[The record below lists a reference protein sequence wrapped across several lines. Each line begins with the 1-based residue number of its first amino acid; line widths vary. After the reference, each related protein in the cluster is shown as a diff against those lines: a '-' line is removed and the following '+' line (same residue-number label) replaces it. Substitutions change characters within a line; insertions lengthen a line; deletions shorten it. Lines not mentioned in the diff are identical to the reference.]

1 MTTHGRREAILA
13 PVTDVTGAATETA
26 DLAELRAENEA
37 LRRALSGEK
46 SQRTQRARLVGS
58 WVAGA
63 IAVLAIV
70 LALLTVWTF
79 RTLNSTD
86 LFVDRV
92 GSIVEQPE
100 VAAAI
105 GDAAAAELVT
115 ALDLE
120 QRLSDALPED
130 VAIAA
135 GPISNA
141 AQGYLAQGTAALV
154 SSDAFRAAWD
164 ASLAA
169 GHRVTIGILSGSDT
183 TAIENTDGTV
193 VLNLTPV
200 VNSLVAEGA
209 GFLSGLLDRDVNAPE
224 LTSDDIDAAIA
235 ALEQQ
240 LGTDLP
246 ADFGQVVLFQSD
258 DLAAAQRAYQV
269 ARTSAW
275 LAPLAAL
282 VMVLIAL
289 AVAPNRVRA
298 ALGITIGVALGMLLV
313 AIALQPLQSTLLS
326 AVADDGLAN
335 ALAAGFST
343 VLSSL
348 LSGIVLITVL
358 GVVAAALTFLT
369 GHSSAA
375 ARSREVVGHSPSLA
389 AAHRGAFLVGG
400 FVVVLLVLAL
410 IPGQSWGRVGFGLLL
425 YAGYALAV
433 VLAPASRDAQP
444 TDDLAP

>member
-1 MTTHGRREAILA
+1 MGT
-13 PVTDVTGAATETA
+13 VTDVAGESTQTT

-37 LRRALSGEK
+37 LRQALSGQK
-46 SQRTQRARLVGS
+46 SVRSRRVRSVGA
-58 WVAGA
+58 WVAGM
-63 IAVLAIV
+63 IAVIAVV

-79 RTLNSTD
+79 RTLNNAD

-105 GDAAAAELVT
+105 GDAAAAELVD

-120 QRLSDALPED
+120 QRLSDALPQE

-135 GPISNA
+135 GPIANA
-141 AQGYLAQGTAALV
+141 AQGYLAQGTASLV
-154 SSDAFRAAWD
+154 ASDAFQSAWD

-169 GHRVTIGILSGSDT
+169 GHKVTIGILSGSDT
-183 TAIENTDGTV
+183 TAVENRDGTI

-200 VNSLVAEGA
+200 VNSLVGEGA
-209 GFLSGLLDRDVNAPE
+209 DFLSGLLDRDVNAPQ
-224 LTSDDIDAAIA
+224 LTGDDIDAALA
-235 ALEQQ
+235 ALEEQ

-246 ADFGQVVLFQSD
+246 TDFGQVTLFQSD
-258 DLAAAQRAYQV
+258 DLAAAQQAYQA

-275 LAPLAAL
+275 LAPLVAL

-289 AVAPNRVRA
+289 AVAPNRVRT
-298 ALGITIGVALGMLLV
+298 ALGIAIGVALGMLLV
-313 AIALQPLQSTLLS
+313 GLALEPLQTSLLN
-326 AVADDGLAN
+326 AVADDGLTN
-335 ALAAGFST
+335 AVAAAFST

-348 LSGIVLITVL
+348 RSGIIIIAVL
-358 GVVAAALTFLT
+358 GVMAAALMLLT
-369 GHSSAA
+369 GRSAA
-375 ARSREVVGHSPSLA
+375 AAHSREAVQRSPSLA

-400 FVVVLLVLAL
+400 LVVVLLVLAL
-410 IPGQSWGRVGFGLLL
+410 VPGQSWAQIGVGLLL

-433 VLAPASRDAQP
+433 GLAPASTQARAA
-444 TDDLAP
+444 TDLAP

>member
-1 MTTHGRREAILA
+1 MT
-13 PVTDVTGAATETA
+13 DMTGAATETA
-26 DLAELRAENEA
+26 DLARLRAENEA

-46 SQRTQRARLVGS
+46 SQRTRRARLVGA
-58 WVAGA
+58 WVAGT
-63 IAVLAIV
+63 IAVLAVV

-79 RTLNSTD
+79 RTLNNTD

-105 GDAAAAELVT
+105 GDAAAAELVN

-120 QRLSDALPED
+120 QRLSDALPEE
-130 VAIAA
+130 VAVAA

-154 SSDAFRAAWD
+154 ASDAFQTAWD

-169 GHRVTIGILSGSDT
+169 GHKVTIGVLSGSDT

-209 GFLSGLLDRDVNAPE
+209 DFLSGLLDRDVNAPE
-224 LTSDDIDAAIA
+224 LTGDDIDAAIA

-246 ADFGQVVLFQSD
+246 ADFGQIVLFQSD
-258 DLAAAQRAYQV
+258 DLASAQLAYQV

-298 ALGITIGVALGMLLV
+298 ALGIAIGVALGMLLV
-313 AIALQPLQSTLLS
+313 AIALEPLQSTLLD

-335 ALAAGFST
+335 AVAASFST

-348 LSGIVLITVL
+348 RSGIVVVTVL
-358 GVVAAALTFLT
+358 GVIAAALMFLT
-369 GHSSAA
+369 GRSSAA
-375 ARSREVVGHSPSLA
+375 ERSREVVGRSPSLA
-389 AAHRGAFLVGG
+389 AAHRGAFLAGG

-410 IPGQSWGRVGFGLLL
+410 IPGQSWGQLGFGLLV

-433 VLAPASRDAQP
+433 VLAPRPRDDRTA
-444 TDDLAP
+444 DELAP